1 MAAIWTR
8 KTSMTDGPNDCGAR
22 RSCRSYGLLLDRC
35 TNVNHTGKYRVSAFV
50 MTVIYS
56 HTEIALAVVDVG
68 ADHSIRGNGP
78 PGSPT
83 RQHF

>member
-1 MAAIWTR
+1 
-8 KTSMTDGPNDCGAR
+8 
-22 RSCRSYGLLLDRC
+22 
-35 TNVNHTGKYRVSAFV
+35 